1 MNESKKLSFDPLL
14 LLFLG
19 ATPALGATADVRG
32 ALAMGCAVL
41 LVMLLS
47 ALVLL
52 ALRRLIPENV
62 RVPAALLVS
71 AGFASLVQLLMRALL
86 PSLAQML
93 GLYLAVTAVDLLVF
107 SQNEKPS
114 VKSALLSGL
123 CFLVLLA
130 VTAALRELFGA
141 GSFAGLEVPFLRE
154 YNIPLLLKAP
164 GALVV
169 YALVAALVSRLF
181 PGRLA
186 PEGFAAAAAGT
197 AKEGE

>member
-1 MNESKKLSFDPLL
+1 MNETKKLSFDPLL

-71 AGFASLVQLLMRALL
+71 AGFVSLVQLLMRALL

-93 GLYLAVTAVDLLVF
+93 GLYLAVF
-107 SQNEKPS
+107 
-114 VKSALLSGL
+114 ALNALSGL
-123 CFLVLLA
+123 LPVRIPAAVLVILSG
-130 VTAALRELFGA
+130 VIG
-141 GSFAGLEVPFLRE
+141 
-154 YNIPLLLKAP
+154 I
-164 GALVV
+164 
-169 YALVAALVSRLF
+169 
-181 PGRLA
+181 
-186 PEGFAAAAAGT
+186 FAANRKNRTAGK
-197 AKEGE
+197 AGENS